1 MSERFSKAAV
11 IAYATERADAA
22 AATFQK
28 LTGNAIDPK
37 NGTSQT
43 WPTAWEPLA
52 RPEGDK
58 NHLIKRAQEVA
69 DAFATWKAMQ
79 RLVGDIN
86 DGYVVK

>member
-22 AATFQK
+22 ASMFQK
-28 LTGNAIDPK
+28 LTGNPIDPN

-43 WPTAWEPLA
+43 WPTVWAPSARERDRLA
-52 RPEGDK
+52 I
-58 NHLIKRAQEVA
+58 IKRAQEVA

-79 RLVGDIN
+79 KLVSDVN
-86 DGYVVK
+86 SGYVVK

>member
-1 MSERFSKAAV
+1 MNVRFSKAAV

-37 NGTSQT
+37 NGTDQT
-43 WPTAWEPLA
+43 RPKHWSLIVRA
-52 RPEGDK
+52 RNEK
-58 NHLIKRAQEVA
+58 NIDHAQAVA

-79 RLVGDIN
+79 KLVVDIN